1 MDEKEVTHIE
11 PDIELRSEEVQDLL
25 SRPPHALVRW
35 GTTAFLAIILLLL
48 IGGCLFQYPDV
59 VKGNVVVTTE
69 HPPVWL
75 VARATGKLKDVL
87 LSDRHPV
94 RRGEII
100 AVAENPAT
108 TGDVFQLKESLTT
121 LVLQDSI
128 ICATSFPTHWTLG
141 GIQSS
146 YNAFVK
152 SVTEYCNFLEIDIY
166 ARKEEAAQKELI
178 AYRVYIHH
186 LNCQIDLYKENE
198 KVATSLYNREVAL
211 YNKGVNSEAD
221 YENARQA
228 FLTNRQNTEELLT
241 TLSSARIEEAKIQ
254 QNIIELQLARS
265 KEINE
270 LRTAL
275 KATYNELVAAIS
287 DWELTYLFVAPA
299 DGVLSYHNVWQENQ
313 EITIGD
319 KVFSIVTD
327 NPGSIIAKIKLP
339 ESGYGKVANGQRV
352 NISVTGYP
360 QMEYGYLVGE
370 VSSLSLLS
378 NEGVYVATISLGQD
392 LVTSYKRKLTF
403 TGELTGTAEIM
414 TDERSLLERLFDPV
428 RSLWDRR
435 FLK

>member
-1 MDEKEVTHIE
+1 MDEKVHTET
-11 PDIELRSEEVQDLL
+11 DIELRSEEVQDIL
-25 SRPPHALVRW
+25 SRPPHTLVRW
-35 GTTAFLAIILLLL
+35 GTTAFFAIILLLL

-75 VARATGKLKDVL
+75 VARTTSKLKDVL

-108 TGDVFQLKESLTT
+108 TDDVFQLKESLAT

-221 YENARQA
+221 YENARQT

-265 KEINE
+265 KDINE

-287 DWELTYLFVAPA
+287 NWELTYLFVAPA

-352 NISVTGYP
+352 NISITGYP

-435 FLK
+435 FLKY